1 MNLVLALFAGTV
13 RALLSIVELCFLIRA
28 LLSWFPISDENPI
41 LLFVTMV
48 TEPIVGPVRAL
59 INRMGWF
66 QNIPIDI
73 SFIIAYLLLFL
84 VDGVLI
90 LFA

>member
-1 MNLVLALFAGTV
+1 MNLFLALFTGTV

-48 TEPIVGPVRAL
+48 TEPIVGPVRAR

>member
-1 MNLVLALFAGTV
+1 MNLVLALFTGTV

-48 TEPIVGPVRAL
+48 TEPIVGPVRAF